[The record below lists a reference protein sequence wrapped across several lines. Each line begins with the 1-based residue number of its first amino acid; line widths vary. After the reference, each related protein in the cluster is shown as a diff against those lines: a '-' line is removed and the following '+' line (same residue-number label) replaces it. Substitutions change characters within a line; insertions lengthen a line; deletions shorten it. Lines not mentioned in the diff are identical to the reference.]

1 MEDLENEL
9 SPWSYIQATLH
20 DLFMDPKKIP
30 SYSKALRIHFLDET
44 PDYEE
49 TLELEDKD
57 LAKVKLI
64 TGSIRKDTNHQDI
77 DVELGNEKRVS
88 VSKKLFNIR
97 KDTNHQDIDVELG
110 NEKRV
115 SVSKK
120 LFNFPGVD
128 EPVKS
133 QSNESSPQR
142 SIRAKTIFE
151 NLLDEKEEF
160 MPNLNQEPK
169 RKHTF
174 ISEPDKLLK
183 DQKSVKIEEGKYE
196 IDIAGSHT
204 SSSHSLE
211 DEVDLRET
219 PYWKRREIADG
230 SLYQDILQSNIEE
243 AILKKVKKFE
253 QENRGLDGQ
262 DKSLKRQEESKEET
276 KQIDA

>member
-64 TGSIRKDTNHQDI
+64 TGS
-77 DVELGNEKRVS
+77 
-88 VSKKLFNIR
+88 IR